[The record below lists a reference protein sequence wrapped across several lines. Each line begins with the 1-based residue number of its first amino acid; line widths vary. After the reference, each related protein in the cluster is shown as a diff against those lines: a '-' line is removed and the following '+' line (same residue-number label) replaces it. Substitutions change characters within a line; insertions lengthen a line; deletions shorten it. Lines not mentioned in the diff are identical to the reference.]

1 MVICPEAIKAQNSV
15 AAVSAL
21 GSAHWVFTRRL
32 NSPCRQRG
40 FDAPAAPIDTLLVA
54 AGWGLE
60 AALDDGC
67 AGVARVETACLAEG
81 ALEVSPVVISDR
93 QDDVDDL
100 DPGIGQPAC

>member
-1 MVICPEAIKAQNSV
+1 MRTSSGV
-15 AAVSAL
+15 ALEQAARL
-21 GSAHWVFTRRL
+21 RRA
-32 NSPCRQRG
+32 SRTDRP
-40 FDAPAAPIDTLLVA
+40 LLVA

-60 AALDDGC
+60 VALDDGS
-67 AGVARVETACLAEG
+67 AGVARAETACLAEG